1 MKRDMDLVRE
11 ILKELSETDRPLDAS
26 AFVTDKRSREFVG
39 YHIRIMQEAG
49 LIVARIMS
57 GDNDEY
63 YMCQAVRM
71 TWDGQDYLAAISSDT
86 VWSKVKKTIAKTV
99 GDASLATIK
108 SLAVDMASKML
119 LQV

>member
-26 AFVTDKRSREFVG
+26 TFVTDTRSKAVVG
-39 YHIRIMQEAG
+39 YHFRIMQEAG

-57 GDNDEY
+57 ADNDPY
-63 YMCQAVRM
+63 YVCQAVRM
-71 TWDGQDYLAAISSDT
+71 TWDGEDFLAAIASDT

-99 GDASLATIK
+99 GDASLATFK
-108 SLAVDMASKML
+108 ALAVDTATKLL
-119 LQV
+119 LQT